1 VLGVSA
7 SGRDA
12 GCGGEDWEMVVLKYA
27 RTSLYEFIQ
36 KICKRSFHSA

>member
-12 GCGGEDWEMVVLKYA
+12 GCGRENWKMVVLKKKKYV
-27 RTSLYEFIQ
+27 T
-36 KICKRSFHSA
+36 

>member
-12 GCGGEDWEMVVLKYA
+12 GCGGADWEMVVL
-27 RTSLYEFIQ
+27 T
-36 KICKRSFHSA
+36 